1 MPAVRGSFRFVVR
14 EFHIHLLHSQ
24 CRVCEEAQKTE
35 PPSRMN
41 ENPYVWL
48 SHATASFTAIAL
60 EQIKVT
66 HSDCTQNCTVIPKMI
81 LSTFPGV
88 NSSYLRRKIVKS
100 TNLHFH
106 SNCLATVSINSG
118 HNGPSF
124 RSSCEVM
131 LSSRLSPVRYNN
143 FRIQTTISRD
153 YVMLFRRVN
162 ILCTILN
169 IF

>member
-1 MPAVRGSFRFVVR
+1 MQSLRRSTKNETTVTYERKSIRVTFPCHSI
-14 EFHIHLLHSQ
+14 FHRNCTRANQSHAFWLHSKLH
-24 CRVCEEAQKTE
+24 CDTE
-35 PPSRMN
+35 NNSVHPPWSKIK
-41 ENPYVWL
+41 PF
-48 SHATASFTAIAL
+48 ATKNC
-60 EQIKVT
+60 QI
-66 HSDCTQNCTVIPKMI
+66 
-81 LSTFPGV
+81 
-88 NSSYLRRKIVKS
+88 

-124 RSSCEVM
+124 RPSCEVM